1 MLSSIKDL
9 TFPSMNEISVVL
21 DRRICE
27 SSFEEFV
34 KRAWHVL
41 EPETELKWGW
51 AMSAICQHL
60 EAVND
65 GRIRRLLINCPPGV
79 MKSLLVSVF
88 FPCWEWIK
96 NPHLKYISTAFQQDL
111 AVRDARKMRLVIESD
126 WYQERWP
133 LTLADDANS
142 KTFFENN
149 NRGFRASTA
158 FTSITGKR
166 GDRVILDDP
175 HSVKGGE
182 SDVQRME
189 TVKTFREALPS
200 RVNGK
205 ESAII
210 VVMQRVHENDV
221 SGNILSRETNY
232 VHLCL
237 PMFFDPDRRCSTE
250 IGFTDPR
257 TYDGELLFPELYDAE
272 RTKELADE
280 MGSYAASGQLN
291 QLPVPRDGGLFK
303 REWFDDKLLQA
314 MPNDVRWVRG
324 YDLAAG
330 TKKQHD
336 FTSSAL
342 VGMTNDN
349 RIIIADV
356 KNEKLSPNAVRSLI
370 RQTAEYDGQHVRIS
384 IPQDPGQA
392 GLAQTEQFRQDLMG
406 YDFKF
411 STESGDKQTRALPLA
426 AQAEAGAVYYVKGD
440 WNATFFDQ
448 LCNFPNAKN
457 DDMVDSVTRAFNEC
471 LKMNGKKDKK
481 ISYYG
486 GIVL

>member
-1 MLSSIKDL
+1 MLNSFKDL
-9 TFPSMNEISVVL
+9 SLPSANEIAIAL
-21 DRRICE
+21 DRAKCE
-27 SSFEEFV
+27 NSFEEFV
-34 KRAWHVL
+34 KATWHII
-41 EPETELKWGW
+41 EPSTPLLWGW
-51 AMSAICQHL
+51 AMSAICSHL
-60 EAVND
+60 QAVAE
-65 GRIRRLLINCPPGV
+65 GKIKRLCVNVPPGFS
-79 MKSLLVSVF
+79 KSLLTSVF
-88 FPCWEWIK
+88 FPAWLWIK
-96 NPHLKYISTAFQQDL
+96 QPHKRIIGTAHSKELAIRDST
-111 AVRDARKMRLVIESD
+111 KMQTIVESEFFK
-126 WYQERWP
+126 ERWNVR
-133 LTLADDANS
+133 LKDNQNS
-142 KTFFENN
+142 KSNFANESEGVRF
-149 NRGFRASTA
+149 AAA
-158 FTSITGKR
+158 FTKMTGVR
-166 GDRVILDDP
+166 GDIVILDDP
-175 HSVKGGE
+175 ISAFDANSE
-182 SDVQRME
+182 AEINNARLAFLE
-189 TVKTFREALPS
+189 TLPS
-200 RVNGK
+200 RINNDD
-205 ESAII
+205 SAII
-210 VVMQRVHENDV
+210 VIMQRLSEKDV
-221 SGNILSRETNY
+221 TGVIIEKELDYTML
-232 VHLCL
+232 VL
-237 PMFFDPDRRCSTE
+237 PMRFEKDRVCKTD
-250 IGFTDPR
+250 IGFVDPR
-257 TYDGELLFPELYDAE
+257 TEEGELLFPEFFTEE
-272 RTKELADE
+272 RVSALEKSLGAFSTA
-280 MGSYAASGQLN
+280 GQLQ
-291 QLPVPRDGGLFK
+291 QLPIPRGGGLFK

-370 RQTAEYDGQHVRIS
+370 KQTAEYDGQHVRVS

-440 WNATFFDQ
+440 WNAAFFDQ

-471 LKMNGKKDKK
+471 LKMNGKKDKN